1 MKVFL
6 SWSGDV
12 SLQVAVVLRDWL
24 PSVIQAITPYV
35 SSEDIDKGARW
46 STDIAKELEE
56 SSFGVLCVTQ
66 ENMEAPWLNFEA
78 GALSKTMEK
87 AYVSPFLFNVR
98 RAELKGPILQFQSTL
113 YSKEDVK
120 KLMLTLNSAC
130 GTDRL
135 DETRLNEAFEIWW
148 PELKKSL
155 DLIKAKIGSETSD
168 EVTADVE
175 YPHLMQDNVLE
186 EILELVRGQQR
197 LLTSPEDLL
206 PKEYL
211 RLALEEKSEKSEVK
225 RMSVSVKRSL
235 LRNFER
241 FLNDAKLHINQSV
254 EEGQTQAECK
264 RIIEGV
270 IAPIAYLVDSPEL
283 L

>member
-1 MKVFL
+1 M
-6 SWSGDV
+6 
-12 SLQVAVVLRDWL
+12 
-24 PSVIQAITPYV
+24 
-35 SSEDIDKGARW
+35 
-46 STDIAKELEE
+46 
-56 SSFGVLCVTQ
+56 
-66 ENMEAPWLNFEA
+66 
-78 GALSKTMEK
+78 
-87 AYVSPFLFNVR
+87 
-98 RAELKGPILQFQSTL
+98 
-113 YSKEDVK
+113 
-120 KLMLTLNSAC
+120 
-130 GTDRL
+130 
-135 DETRLNEAFEIWW
+135 
-148 PELKKSL
+148 KKSL

-197 LLTSPEDLL
+197 LLSSPEDLL

-211 RLALEEKSEKSEVK
+211 RLALEEKNEKSEMK

-254 EEGQTQAECK
+254 EEGLTQAECK